1 MFKLLFLTVSSFL
14 QISGR
19 EIVVP
24 KTNTTISELNLLFEY
39 ILVIH
44 KAMRE
49 DRSKAMAIFGKHDYL
64 LRFWNDLTP
73 EERQQLVDQFTMY
86 NMHEID
92 KAFKES
98 GIPMKLEGLAPI
110 SGDRYSVANDIDE
123 NIMKEYWHIGLE
135 AIAKGEVAAVVLA
148 GGQATRL
155 GSAVPKG
162 TLSLGFTE
170 CDITDSLFAIQAARI
185 SRLQDLARMAFP
197 NSKPKIWW
205 IVLTSSATAEA
216 TLKHL
221 RDVLPVAMI
230 DPGQLIVLAQRSIP
244 CFDINGGL
252 FLSSK
257 SSFEV
262 SPNGNGGLYE
272 CLEAHCTSS
281 LNNQIKYFHVFS
293 VDNVLCRVADPH
305 FIGYCIKNDVD
316 CAAKVVEKI
325 DPFERVGVIC
335 QTLDGVQVVEYSD
348 LSTELSLARD
358 DSGRLKFRAGNIASH
373 FFTCDFVHAAAT
385 YKLPL
390 HRAFKKIPFIDRMTG
405 MLVKPETENG
415 YKLEFFIFDAFK
427 CAKNFHVWEVKR
439 SEEFSPL
446 KNAESVG
453 KDCMSTC
460 RRDYYAECKRWL
472 IKANVPIHVDRPIF
486 IHPFYSYSGEGLEEY
501 HERGLAGDLLP

>member
-1 MFKLLFLTVSSFL
+1 
-14 QISGR
+14 
-19 EIVVP
+19 
-24 KTNTTISELNLLFEY
+24 
-39 ILVIH
+39 
-44 KAMRE
+44 MRE

-73 EERQQLVDQFTMY
+73 EERQQLVDQFTLY

-98 GIPMKLEGLAPI
+98 ALPVKLEGLEPI
-110 SGDRYSVANDIDE
+110 SEDHYFVPNDIDE
-123 NIMKEYWHIGLE
+123 NIMKEYWNTGLE
-135 AIAKGEVAAVVLA
+135 AIAKGQVAAVVLA

-155 GSAVPKG
+155 GSVEPKG
-162 TLSLGFTE
+162 TLSLGFTD
-170 CDITDSLFAIQAARI
+170 CDITDSLFALQAARI
-185 SRLQDLARMAFP
+185 SRLQDLARAAFP
-197 NSKPKIWW
+197 NSDPKIWW
-205 IVLTSSATAEA
+205 VVLTSSATAEG

-221 RDVLPVAMI
+221 RDVLPVASI
-230 DPGQLIVLAQRSIP
+230 DAGQLIVLSQRSIP
-244 CFDINGGL
+244 CYDINGGL

-281 LNNQIKYFHVFS
+281 INNQIKYFHVYG

-305 FIGYCIKNDVD
+305 FIGYCIKKNVD
-316 CAAKVVEKI
+316 CAAKVVEKT
-325 DPFERVGVIC
+325 DPFERVGVVC
-335 QTLDGVQVVEYSD
+335 QTSDGVQVVEYSD
-348 LSTELSLARD
+348 LPLELAAARD
-358 DSGRLKFRAGNIASH
+358 DSGRLKFRSGNIASH
-373 FFTCDFVHAAAT
+373 FFTCDFVHAAANF
-385 YKLPL
+385 KLPL

-405 MLVKPETENG
+405 ISVKPATENG

-446 KNAESVG
+446 KNSENIG

-472 IKANVPIHVDRPIF
+472 IKANVPICVDRPIF
-486 IHPFYSYSGEGLEEY
+486 IHPLYSYSGEGLEEY
-501 HERGLAGDLLP
+501 REKGIADDLLP